1 MVLTTSLFALDIGT
15 RSVVGIILN
24 ETNGMY
30 HVEDLITIEHKERS
44 MIDGQ
49 IHNVLSVAN
58 VISEIKNILEEK
70 HGPLKRV
77 SVAAAGRALKTVEG
91 SMLIDISEGSLIST
105 EDINR
110 LELAAVQ
117 KAQQQLLSSNPAG
130 KEDHYYCVGY
140 SVLHHWLDGEVIG
153 SLIDQT
159 GRSASVK
166 VIATF
171 LPQVVVESLLAALK
185 RAGLEMEALTLEPIA
200 AINVLIPTSM
210 RKLNVAL
217 VDIGAGTSDIAI
229 TADSTVIAYGMV
241 PIAGDEIT
249 EALSNHY
256 LLDFPL
262 AEIAKRTLSNNAEV
276 TITDILGFE
285 QIIPTVEVINVIK
298 PSIERLGKSISDEII
313 KLNNSKPPQAVMM
326 VGGGSLTPLITKVI
340 SKYLELPET
349 RVGTRGLEALSE
361 VTIAEDIGSSPD
373 LVTPIGIAIAAR
385 RAPIHYMS
393 VMVNNKSI
401 RLFELKEM
409 TVGDALL
416 SANIKARQLYGK
428 PGLGMTVTINSSDI
442 IIPGEHG
449 TPSTILLNGTPASTK
464 DLISSGDAIDLLLG
478 ENGKD
483 ASVTVSDLFDDLTT
497 IEVTID
503 NAKVRLKPVVYINDK
518 PQDLETL
525 IQDRDKITVFQP
537 RTLIDALKIIQK
549 SHLLNTNNFTVKV
562 NGKSVLLKNRSTQ
575 FSIQGTIISHSH
587 LLKDGDVVIIDKPSI
602 PTIEE
607 VAIETGKRVVET
619 ITVTFNN
626 ISLSI
631 KKNKLAFTLNGQTVS
646 GDTFVNNN
654 DRLEFTTINDMPIV
668 FGDVFLHTDY
678 TLPENPNGNYHLLR
692 NGSSIGFNDEIFG
705 GDILEITFQNDIK
718 NLTD

>member
-1 MVLTTSLFALDIGT
+1 MTERVIVLATSLFALDIGT

-24 ETNGMY
+24 ENNGIY
-30 HVEDLITIEHKERS
+30 HVEDLVTIEHKERS

-77 SVAAAGRALKTVEG
+77 SVAAAGRALKTIEG
-91 SMLIDISEGSLIST
+91 SMFIDISEDSLIST
-105 EDINR
+105 EDVNR

-117 KAQQQLLSSNPAG
+117 KAQQQLLSLNPSG

-140 SVLHHWLDGEVIG
+140 SVLHHWLDGQVIG

-159 GRSASVK
+159 GRTASVK

-185 RAGLEMEALTLEPIA
+185 RAELEMEALTLEPIA

-262 AEIAKRTLSNNAEV
+262 AEIAKRTLSNNVEV

-285 QIIPTVEVINVIK
+285 QIIPTVEVIHVIK
-298 PSIERLGKSISDEII
+298 PAIERLGKSISDEII
-313 KLNNSKPPQAVMM
+313 KLNNAKSPQAVMM
-326 VGGGSLTPLITKVI
+326 VGGGSLTPLITKEI

-349 RVGTRGLEALSE
+349 RVGIRGLEALSG
-361 VTIAEDIGSSPD
+361 VTIAEEIGSSPD

-393 VMVNNKSI
+393 IMVNNKSI

-416 SANIKARQLYGK
+416 AANIKAKHLYGK
-428 PGLGMTVTINSSDI
+428 PGLGMTVTINKSDV

-449 TPSTILLNGTPASTK
+449 TSSTILLNGTPVSTK
-464 DLISSGDAIDLLLG
+464 ALIFSGDAIDLLLG

-483 ASVTVSDLFDDLTT
+483 ATAIVSDLFDDLTT
-497 IEVTID
+497 IKVTID
-503 NAKVRLKPVVYINDK
+503 NAKVHLKPVIYINDE
-518 PQDLETL
+518 PQQLETL
-525 IQDRDKITVFQP
+525 VHDRDKITVSQP
-537 RTLIDALKIIQK
+537 RTLSAALELIQK
-549 SHLLNTNNFTVKV
+549 SHLMNKNHFTVKV
-562 NGKSVLLKNRSTQ
+562 DGKSVFLKNRSVK
-575 FSIQGTIISHSH
+575 FSIQGTAISHSH
-587 LLKDGDVVIIDKPSI
+587 LLNDGDVVLIHEPRL

-607 VAIETGKRVVET
+607 IALETSNKVIET
-619 ITVTFNN
+619 ISVTFNN
-626 ISLSI
+626 TRLTIQ
-631 KKNKLAFTLNGQTVS
+631 KNNVSFTLNEQTVP
-646 GDTFVNNN
+646 GNTFVKNN
-654 DRLEFTTINDMPIV
+654 DRLEFTTINDTPIV
-668 FGDVFLHTDY
+668 FGDVFLYTDY
-678 TLPENPNGNYHLLR
+678 TLPENTNGNYRLLR
-692 NGSSIGFNDEIFG
+692 NGSPIGFNDEIFG
-705 GDILEITFQNDIK
+705 GDILEITFQND
-718 NLTD
+718 